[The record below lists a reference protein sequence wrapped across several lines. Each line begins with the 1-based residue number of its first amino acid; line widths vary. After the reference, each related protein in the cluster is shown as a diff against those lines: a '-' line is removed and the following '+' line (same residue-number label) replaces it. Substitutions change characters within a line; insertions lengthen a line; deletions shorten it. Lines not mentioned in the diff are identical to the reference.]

1 MGIYIKHKKNY
12 WERKIFDNEN
22 EFDIEI
28 LKYKNLETLKSQ
40 DLFKKYVELVCLEM
54 SYYCNRACSYCPVAI
69 FERSD
74 KNLEIDDE
82 LFDSIIR
89 SLKKIN
95 YKEEYH

>member
-40 DLFKKYVELVCLEM
+40 NLL
-54 SYYCNRACSYCPVAI
+54 
-69 FERSD
+69 
-74 KNLEIDDE
+74 KNML
-82 LFDSIIR
+82 S
-89 SLKKIN
+89 
-95 YKEEYH
+95 